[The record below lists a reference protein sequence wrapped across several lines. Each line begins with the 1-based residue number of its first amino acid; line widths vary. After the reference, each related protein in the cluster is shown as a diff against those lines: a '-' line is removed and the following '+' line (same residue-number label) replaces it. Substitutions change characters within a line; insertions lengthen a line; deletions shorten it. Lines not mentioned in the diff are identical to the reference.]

1 MGGSFRWYTHDL
13 AKDVFEV
20 AITTHT
26 GKILERLRLN
36 RAQFHK
42 FLIQREPATVV
53 TEACGA
59 AHHWGRVATE
69 HGHTV
74 RILPAQYVSPYRQRN
89 KTDKADTEA
98 LIEANKRDGIIPVP
112 IRSVEQQHILQMHSL
127 REQWKKTKVQRING
141 LRGCLREIG
150 FFIPFGARSVAPRVR
165 AIFSEE
171 DIPVPLAHLYNELL
185 TEIAELEAKIKQAE
199 RSLKDLTQDDQRVHL
214 LQQVPGIGIMT
225 STAMVASVGNPHRF
239 SNGRKLASWL
249 GLTPLERS
257 SGNRRRL
264 GKISKR
270 GDCYLRMLLT
280 HGARSVLTRAKV
292 LKRTGEQLTPLQQ
305 WAAQLEQR
313 VGHNKATC
321 AIANKLARI
330 CWAVWTTESS
340 FNYNTVNS

>member
-1 MGGSFRWYTHDL
+1 MNSTVIAVDL
-13 AKDVFEV
+13 AKDVIEV
-20 AITTHT
+20 AIATHS

-36 RAQFHK
+36 RKQFHQ
-42 FLIQREPATVV
+42 LLLRREPATLVF
-53 TEACGA
+53 EACGT

-69 HGHTV
+69 YGHTV
-74 RILPAQYVSPYRQRN
+74 RILPAQYVAPYRQRN
-89 KTDKADTEA
+89 KTDKADTGA
-98 LIEANKRDGIIPVP
+98 LIEANRRDGMTPVP
-112 IRSVEQQHILQMHSL
+112 IRSVEQQQILQIHSL
-127 REQWKKTKVQRING
+127 REQWKKTRVQRING

-150 FFIPFGARSVAPRVR
+150 FFIPLGARSVEPRVR
-165 AIFSEE
+165 AILSEE

-185 TEIAELEAKIKQAE
+185 TEIAELEANIKQAE
-199 RSLKDLTQDDQRVHL
+199 SSLKALTQHDQRVHL

-225 STAMVASVGNPHRF
+225 STALVASVGNPHRF

-249 GLTPLERS
+249 GLTPSERS

-280 HGARSVLTRAKV
+280 HGARSVLARAKQ
-292 LKRTGEQLTPLQQ
+292 LKRAGEHLTALQQ
-305 WAAQLEQR
+305 WATQLEQR

-321 AIANKLARI
+321 AIANKLTRI

-340 FNYNTVNS
+340 FHYTVQN

>member
-1 MGGSFRWYTHDL
+1 MNSTVIAVDL

-20 AITTHT
+20 AVASHT

-36 RAQFHK
+36 RAQFHR
-42 FLIQREPATVV
+42 FLIQREPATEV
-53 TEACGA
+53 TEACGT

-98 LIEANKRDGIIPVP
+98 LIEANRRDGIISVP
-112 IRSVEQQHILQMHSL
+112 IRSVEQQQVLQIHSL
-127 REQWKKTKVQRING
+127 REQCKKTKVQRING

-150 FFIPFGARSVAPRVR
+150 FFIPLGASSVAPRVR
-165 AIFSEE
+165 TILSEE

-185 TEIAELEAKIKQAE
+185 TEIAELKAKIKQAE
-199 RSLKDLTQDDQRVHL
+199 RSLKELTQNDQRVHL

-280 HGARSVLTRAKV
+280 HGARSVLTRAK
-292 LKRTGEQLTPLQQ
+292 LLNRTGEQLTPLQQ

-330 CWAVWTTESS
+330 CWAV
-340 FNYNTVNS
+340 

>member
-1 MGGSFRWYTHDL
+1 MNSTVIAVDL

-20 AITTHT
+20 AISTPA

-36 RAQFHK
+36 RTQFHK
-42 FLIQREPATVV
+42 LLVQREPAIVV
-53 TEACGA
+53 SEACGT
-59 AHHWGRVATE
+59 AHHWGRVAAE

-112 IRSVEQQHILQMHSL
+112 IRSVEQQQILQIHSL

-150 FFIPFGARSVAPRVR
+150 FCIPMGAKSVAPRVR
-165 AIFSEE
+165 AILSEE

-185 TEIAELEAKIKQAE
+185 TEITELEEKIKQAE
-199 RSLKDLTQDDQRVHL
+199 RSLKDLTQEDQRVQL
-214 LQQVPGIGIMT
+214 LQQVPGVGIMT

-249 GLTPLERS
+249 GLTPLEHS

-280 HGARSVLTRAKV
+280 HGARSVLTRAKL
-292 LKRTGEQLTPLQQ
+292 LKRMDQQMTPLQQ
-305 WAAQLEQR
+305 WATQLERR

-330 CWAVWTTESS
+330 CWSVWTTESS
-340 FNYNTVNS
+340 FNYNPVSS

>member
-1 MGGSFRWYTHDL
+1 MNSTVIAVDL
-13 AKDVFEV
+13 AKDVFEIAV
-20 AITTHT
+20 ASRA
-26 GKILERLRLN
+26 GKIQERLRLN
-36 RAQFHK
+36 RPQFHK
-42 FLIQREPATVV
+42 LLIQREPAEFVF
-53 TEACGA
+53 EACGT
-59 AHHWGRVATE
+59 AHHWGRVATA
-69 HGHTV
+69 HGHFV

-98 LIEANKRDGIIPVP
+98 LIEANKRDGITPVP
-112 IRSVEQQHILQMHSL
+112 IRSVEQQQILQIHSL

-150 FFIPFGARSVAPRVR
+150 FFIPLGARSVDSRVR
-165 AIFSEE
+165 AILSEE

-199 RSLKDLTQDDQRVHL
+199 RSLKALTQDDQRVQL

-280 HGARSVLTRAKV
+280 HGARSVLTRAKF
-292 LKRTGEQLTPLQQ
+292 LKRTDQQLTPLQQ

-330 CWAVWTTESS
+330 CWAVWTTETS
-340 FNYNTVNS
+340 FNYTVTS

>member
-1 MGGSFRWYTHDL
+1 MNSTVIAVDL
-13 AKDVFEV
+13 AKDVFEIAV
-20 AITTHT
+20 ANRA
-26 GKILERLRLN
+26 GKIQERLRLN
-36 RAQFHK
+36 RSQFNK
-42 FLIQREPATVV
+42 LLIHREPAELVF
-53 TEACGA
+53 EACGT

-69 HGHTV
+69 HGHLV

-98 LIEANKRDGIIPVP
+98 IVEANKRDGIIPVP
-112 IRSVEQQHILQMHSL
+112 IRSVEQQQILQIHSL

-150 FFIPFGARSVAPRVR
+150 FFIPLGARSVDSRVR
-165 AIFSEE
+165 AILSEE

-199 RSLKDLTQDDQRVHL
+199 RSLKDLTQDDQRVQL

-280 HGARSVLTRAKV
+280 HGARSVLTRAKF
-292 LKRTGEQLTPLQQ
+292 LKGTDQHMTPLQQ
-305 WAAQLEQR
+305 WAVQLEQR

-340 FNYNTVNS
+340 FNYTVTS